1 MDLRYI
7 WRHGSI
13 LFRRRLYPRVVITT
27 DRFRLRID
35 LRDRVIANSL
45 FLSRT
50 WEPEMLALFS
60 LLDLSGGVCID
71 VGANVGWDTLALS
84 ECVGPAGRVFAFEP
98 SPREYR
104 LLLEN
109 LRLNKIT
116 NVVVERSALGERK
129 ETRWLRL
136 DSRNWGD
143 NRIVAERKAGERY
156 ESISVQ
162 VGDEVLAA
170 LPAGA
175 IKLVKV
181 DAQGYD
187 HFVVKGLRGSLLRS
201 PDAVLAVEV
210 EPGYLREAGSSPGAF
225 VAYLVEQGF
234 RGWELHPHR
243 AFPLLAP
250 EDYEVSDA
258 NGSTNLVLSRRPEA
272 LARAIHKMFP
282 GPATSSAPP
291 SERRPRP

>member
-1 MDLRYI
+1 LDFRYT
-7 WRHGSI
+7 WRNWSSPI
-13 LFRRRLYPRVVITT
+13 RRHLYPRALITA
-27 DRFRLRID
+27 DHFRLRID
-35 LRDRVIANSL
+35 LRDRAIASTL
-45 FLSRT
+45 FLMRT
-50 WEPEMLALFS
+50 WEPELLALFR

-71 VGANVGWDTLALS
+71 VGANIGWHTLALS
-84 ECVGPAGRVFAFEP
+84 QCVGPAGRVFAFEP

-109 LRLNKIT
+109 LRLNNIA
-116 NVVVERSALGERK
+116 NVVAERSALGERK

-136 DSRNWGD
+136 NSRNWGD
-143 NRIVAERKAGERY
+143 NRIVTERKAGDRY
-156 ESISVQ
+156 ESIGVQ

-187 HFVVKGLRGSLLRS
+187 QFVVKGLRDSLMRS

-210 EPGYLREAGSSPGAF
+210 APGHLREAGASPGAF

-243 AFPLLAP
+243 AFPLLGAK
-250 EDYEVSDA
+250 DYEVSDA
-258 NGSTNLVLSRRPEA
+258 DGETNLVLSRRPEA
-272 LARAIHKMFP
+272 LTRAIGSMFP
-282 GPATSSAPP
+282 GPSRFPAPR
-291 SERRPRP
+291 SGR

>member
-1 MDLRYI
+1 M
-7 WRHGSI
+7 H
-13 LFRRRLYPRVVITT
+13 
-27 DRFRLRID
+27 
-35 LRDRVIANSL
+35 
-45 FLSRT
+45 
-50 WEPEMLALFS
+50 ALFS

-109 LRLNKIT
+109 LRLNKIN
-116 NVVVERSALGERK
+116 NVVAERSALGERK

-187 HFVVKGLRGSLLRS
+187 HFVVKGLRDSLMRN

-210 EPGYLREAGSSPGAF
+210 APGHLREAGTSPGAF

-234 RGWELHPHR
+234 RGWELHLHR

-250 EDYEVSDA
+250 EDYELSDD
-258 NGSTNLVLSRRPEA
+258 GGETNLVLSRRPEA
-272 LARAIHKMFP
+272 LNRAIARMFP
-282 GPATSSAPP
+282 GATRSSAPR
-291 SERRPRP
+291 SER